1 MKRIRKKYRL
11 NIKLKDKLLIILV
24 LLVVSIIYVFKI
36 FNERAKPLFMEYSTV
51 EVEKLVTLV
60 VNSTV
65 NDIISKDKNMDNIFT
80 SENNINNKALN
91 SITYN
96 SLKYV
101 KLNLKYLEEGK
112 IDKLTINKNI
122 FDDYNIKKL
131 KKGIVY
137 ELPSGVIFNNPITMN
152 VLPKIPVKLN
162 IIGSLAAD
170 IDTSI
175 EEYGINSALFK
186 VDLNI
191 HMTVKILLP
200 FTSKD
205 TKIDTKIP
213 IVIKIIEG
221 KVPSLYLDKNLVN

>member
-1 MKRIRKKYRL
+1 ML
-11 NIKLKDKLLIILV
+11 SLII
-24 LLVVSIIYVFKI
+24 SVFYILKI
-36 FNERAKPLFMEYSTV
+36 FNERAKPLFMEYSSV

-65 NDIISKDKNMDNIFT
+65 NDIISKDTNMDNIFT
-80 SENNINNKALN
+80 DDNNINNKALN

-101 KLNLKYLEEGK
+101 KLNLKYLEEGQVE
-112 IDKLTINKNI
+112 KLTINKNI
-122 FDDYNIKKL
+122 FDDYNMKKL

-137 ELPSGVIFNNPITMN
+137 ELPSGVIFNNSIISN
-152 VLPKIPVKLN
+152 VFPKIPVKLN
-162 IIGSLAAD
+162 VIGSLAAD
-170 IDTSI
+170 IDTSV

-200 FTSKD
+200 FTSKN
-205 TKIDTKIP
+205 TKINTKIP

-221 KVPSLYLDKNLVN
+221 KVPSLYLDKNLTN